1 MEKESDMSA
10 KKILIIDDDAGVRFT
25 LRKLLS
31 RAGYDVLEAPDG
43 RKGMKL
49 FHDDHPDLVITDI
62 IMPEQEGI
70 ETIIAL
76 KGTTPQARVIAI
88 SGGGRLGN
96 QDLLRMAK
104 RVGANAVLC
113 KPFAEAELINTVRE
127 TLAA

>member
-1 MEKESDMSA
+1 MSA